1 MKDNQKKAWL
11 FLAPAIVCV
20 TVFSIWPILRAFTMS
35 FEGGPLIDLHFNG
48 FSNYQYIFSDP
59 EFWRAIMNTAIYSFL
74 AVPIALIV
82 SVALAWFIFQKL
94 SIQLSLKQ
102 CSLCHMLQVQLQ
114 SELFFATSSMVN
126 MAY

>member
-59 EFWRAIMNTAIYSFL
+59 DFWRAITNTAIYSFL
-74 AVPIALIV
+74 AVPIALII
-82 SVALAWFIFQKL
+82 SVALAWFIFLKL
-94 SIQLSLKQ
+94 SILLFLKL
-102 CSLCHMLQVQLQ
+102 CFLCHMLQVQSQLG
-114 SELFFATSSMVN
+114 
-126 MAY
+126 

>member
-74 AVPIALIV
+74 AVPIALII
-82 SVALAWFIFQKL
+82 SVALALFFLKL